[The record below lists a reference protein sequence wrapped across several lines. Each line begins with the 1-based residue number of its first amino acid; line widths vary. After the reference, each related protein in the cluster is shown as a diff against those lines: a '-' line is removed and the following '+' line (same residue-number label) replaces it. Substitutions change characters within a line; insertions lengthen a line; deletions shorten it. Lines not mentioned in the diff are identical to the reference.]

1 LEVRPDVTTE
11 NDKYS
16 KVDSSVE
23 KTDGCVFFVSMFGCI
38 LVIIWIF
45 ARWIQASKMEYGNDR
60 LSAYFF
66 IFVYGLGLLF
76 SLYMWRRFADLMV
89 RTLEMTKVTAE
100 NTAKLVEL
108 MSPDD
113 QRGLKRGKTEPP
125 APS

>member
-1 LEVRPDVTTE
+1 VRPDLTTE
-11 NDKYS
+11 NDKYL

-45 ARWIQASKMEYGNDR
+45 ARWYQASKMELGGDR

-100 NTAKLVEL
+100 NTSEMVKIMRANVIDPGVNE
-108 MSPDD
+108 S
-113 QRGLKRGKTEPP
+113 
-125 APS
+125 